1 MPPTPGNGRGRE
13 PTRVQSG
20 SRRSQ
25 SLAFTSVG
33 SLSQRRSYDIVVEGL
48 LARSKR
54 VIPVVDDKSRHA
66 MRWGI
71 LLEQPFGDQLLD
83 SVVQSKSRSLLIM
96 SSSPSGNAMH

>member
-1 MPPTPGNGRGRE
+1 MAE
-13 PTRVQSG
+13 AA
-20 SRRSQ
+20 SQ
-25 SLAFTSVG
+25 HESNQEAAAPNRLPSLPSDR
-33 SLSQRRSYDIVVEGL
+33 SQRRSYDIVVEGL

-83 SVVQSKSRSLLIM
+83 SVVQSKSRSLPIM